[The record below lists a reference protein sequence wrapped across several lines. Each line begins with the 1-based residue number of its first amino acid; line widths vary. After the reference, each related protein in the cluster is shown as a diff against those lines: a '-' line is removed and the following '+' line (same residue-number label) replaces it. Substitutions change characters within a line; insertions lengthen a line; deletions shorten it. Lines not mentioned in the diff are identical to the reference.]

1 MTFFSIPQSLRMQLI
16 IALGATTLVFMSILT
31 LLSYRTAVYTHE
43 KLALERLSME
53 VAEHGA
59 SLERLLRHQTH
70 ALEHVASML
79 SNELASDAGDEQL
92 REVLLPWTMAGSGY
106 RQLDMMDA
114 ESGKIVV

>member
-1 MTFFSIPQSLRMQLI
+1 MQLI

-31 LLSYRTAVYTHE
+31 LLSYRMAVYTHE

-70 ALEHVASML
+70 HRHYRLRLHYHWPQKIP
-79 SNELASDAGDEQL
+79 EQL
-92 REVLLPWTMAGSGY
+92 MALPLKLLS
-106 RQLDMMDA
+106 LN
-114 ESGKIVV
+114 